1 MGGSVLSGIGGAVG
15 PEYAILPLTPTGL
28 SRPEILKADCIAT
41 YLSLGPMIN
50 TSQFI
55 IHEGRLMLLALIEW
69 CFKGLQTIF

>member
-1 MGGSVLSGIGGAVG
+1 M
-15 PEYAILPLTPTGL
+15 LPLAPTDRGSPE
-28 SRPEILKADCIAT
+28 SRKSPFITT

-55 IHEGRLMLLALIEW
+55 IDGGRLMLLVLIEW